1 MIFAT
6 TQDQSQTTNKFTN
19 LLLRDNKGLELD
31 LEDSEDIS
39 GNPSEASEAS
49 SATNEVVIFKR
60 GTLNILEIRLNTE
73 IETPTAAS
81 STGPVKEDIGD
92 CQCQRELHVK
102 YNI

>member
-1 MIFAT
+1 MKFAT
-6 TQDQSQTTNKFTN
+6 TQDQRQTTNKFTN
-19 LLLRDNKGLELD
+19 LLLGDNKGLELN
-31 LEDSEDIS
+31 LEDSDDIS
-39 GNPSEASEAS
+39 GNPSEAS

-92 CQCQRELHVK
+92 YQCQRELHVK

>member
-1 MIFAT
+1 MQGEICSNTRSKADH
-6 TQDQSQTTNKFTN
+6 QQFTN
-19 LLLRDNKGLELD
+19 LLLGDNKGLELG

-39 GNPSEASEAS
+39 GNPSEAS

-81 STGPVKEDIGD
+81 STGPCKRG
-92 CQCQRELHVK
+92 HW
-102 YNI
+102 